1 MTSSLI
7 LSTVTFI
14 YGLAGFFYIFAW
26 VFRKPAAGRIGTGA
40 AFPHLS
46 DYPLSFPEM
55 SQYVTPRARTTA
67 AVASTCS

>member
-26 VFRKPAAGRIGTGA
+26 VFRKPAAGRIGTGVALLPDARPTLGQA
-40 AFPHLS
+40 A
-46 DYPLSFPEM
+46 
-55 SQYVTPRARTTA
+55 TA
-67 AVASTCS
+67 AACRCSR